1 MKHLTEKFWFLTAAL
16 CVLATA
22 STFVVVT
29 GNHQISEESSTEL
42 VDVVEETEAIA
53 HRNRRRVERTYASAK
68 GLKSSSVINTKLRA
82 CCRFFKPAKERE
94 NLNGLGGYLLT

>member
-1 MKHLTEKFWFLTAAL
+1 M
-16 CVLATA
+16 

-42 VDVVEETEAIA
+42 VDVVEEAEAIA
-53 HRNRRRVERTYASAK
+53 HRSKSRVRRNPASARA
-68 GLKSSSVINTKLRA
+68 LKNSPVINTKLRA

-94 NLNGLGGYLLT
+94 HLNGLGGYLLT